1 MCRKGLKI
9 IFILQSDRVD
19 FIKLMLEANEAKG
32 KISDTDLEMKADHD
46 EEDVKENGK
55 EEEPKDTHVRIN
67 KEMTMEVSLIF
78 F

>member
-46 EEDVKENGK
+46 EEDVKEMVK
-55 EEEPKDTHVRIN
+55 KKSKKIHMSELTK
-67 KEMTMEVSLIF
+67 K
-78 F
+78 